1 MTREEYIKDFN
12 KQYQDLQKT
21 VDNNFGGS
29 CKVDYR
35 MIISPKAACVHS
47 MNFIDSSDTK
57 GAYENNVKIFATVV
71 PEWATSIFK
80 LVAPARNVKTDA
92 THKMELDQFNSY
104 YEKHSEK
111 CKPDNMWYASLE
123 LRFEK
128 QEYNYYFR
136 TGNDADESLTC
147 IPFKEYEKARKLMD
161 NAQTVKYNHNRN
173 NKNVVFKINIIIQ
186 TRQN

>member
-1 MTREEYIKDFN
+1 MTKEEYIKDFK

-21 VDNNFGGS
+21 VDNNNFGGS

-47 MNFIDSSDTK
+47 MNFIDSDNTK
-57 GAYENNVKIFATVV
+57 GTYENNVQIIATVV

-111 CKPDNMWYASLE
+111 CKPDKMWYAPLE

-128 QEYNYYFR
+128 QEYNYYFK
-136 TGNDADESLTC
+136 TGDVADESLTC
-147 IPFKEYEKARKLMD
+147 IPFEEEFREYEKARKLMD
-161 NAQTVKYNHNRN
+161 YARSVKYNP
-173 NKNVVFKINIIIQ
+173 KNEK
-186 TRQN
+186 